1 LCSFAQRQI
10 MSKIRIHDRQFS
22 PYYSKDKIA
31 DAVCLLAKK
40 LKTDLKHEIP
50 LFLAILNGS
59 FIFAADF
66 LRAFDGPCDVSF
78 IKLAS
83 YQNTKSSG
91 NVQELIGMN
100 EDLDGRTVV
109 ILEDIID
116 TGTTL
121 QKIYDLLKEKPVKKI
136 KVAAL
141 FFKPDVYKKELHLDY
156 VGFPIPDEFIVG
168 YGLDYNGLGRNL
180 SSIYKLVN

>member
-1 LCSFAQRQI
+1 VFFFTKKK
-10 MSKIRIHDRQFS
+10 MSKIRIHDQQFA
-22 PYYSKDKIA
+22 PYYSKEKIA
-31 DAVCLLAKK
+31 DAVSLLAKK
-40 LKTDLKHEIP
+40 LKADLKNEIP
-50 LFLAILNGS
+50 LFLPILNGS

-91 NVQELIGMN
+91 TVQELIGLN
-100 EDLDGRTVV
+100 DDIDGRTVV
-109 ILEDIID
+109 IIEDIID

-121 QKIYDLLKEKPVKKI
+121 QKIYDLLKEKPIKQL
-136 KVAAL
+136 KVATL
-141 FFKPDVYKKELHLDY
+141 FFKPDVFKKELHLDY

-180 SSIYKLVN
+180 PRIYKLVN

>member
-1 LCSFAQRQI
+1 
-10 MSKIRIHDRQFS
+10 
-22 PYYSKDKIA
+22 
-31 DAVCLLAKK
+31 
-40 LKTDLKHEIP
+40 
-50 LFLAILNGS
+50 
-59 FIFAADF
+59 
-66 LRAFDGPCDVSF
+66 
-78 IKLAS
+78 
-83 YQNTKSSG
+83 
-91 NVQELIGMN
+91 VQELIGMN